1 MGWAAGVTAD
11 RAEER
16 AEAVSDGLSDGEMAF
31 LGRDRS
37 PVVRERV
44 ALHTK
49 SQAQL
54 ARLCRDWV
62 EKVRQA
68 CLLNPNLRPETL
80 LGIAYDPYAVVEA
93 A

>member
-44 ALHTK
+44 ALRTK

-54 ARLCRDWV
+54 ERLCRDRV

-68 CLLNPNLRPETL
+68 CLLNPNLHPETL